1 MNTTLYIQTNMNDEV
16 NRAKVRLSDMAHV
29 VCEDKETENRCK
41 ELCVIDLSNKKP
53 GSYVI
58 TALDLVRAVK
68 SMDNDIEVTHM
79 GEAGMILDYNPNP
92 KQPGIWA
99 WVKTIFVCLIV
110 FFGAGFSI
118 MTFNTDVSTRELFAN
133 LYQEVTGQVSNG
145 FTEMELMYSLGIG
158 VGVIFFFNHFNF
170 KKKKN
175 DPSALEV
182 KMCTYKKDIATT
194 VLDQES
200 KGNRGAG

>member
-1 MNTTLYIQTNMNDEV
+1 
-16 NRAKVRLSDMAHV
+16 
-29 VCEDKETENRCK
+29 
-41 ELCVIDLSNKKP
+41 
-53 GSYVI
+53 
-58 TALDLVRAVK
+58 
-68 SMDNDIEVTHM
+68 
-79 GEAGMILDYNPNP
+79 
-92 KQPGIWA
+92 
-99 WVKTIFVCLIV
+99 
-110 FFGAGFSI
+110 